1 MILKIKFNYACEI
14 QVSEEEMLNIKKN
27 LDDEDS
33 ILGITD
39 DVNEIF
45 LADDG
50 RTEVGMISNFNYE
63 VEEWKV
69 KKII

>member
-1 MILKIKFNYACEI
+1 MILKIKFNYACEV
-14 QVSEEEMLNIKKN
+14 QVSEEEMVNIKKSF
-27 LDDEDS
+27 DDEDV
-33 ILGITD
+33 IFELTE

-63 VEEWKV
+63 VEK
-69 KKII
+69 

>member
-1 MILKIKFNYACEI
+1 MIFKIKFNYACEI
-14 QVSEEEMLNIKKN
+14 QVSEEEMVNIKKN
-27 LDDEDS
+27 MDDENS

-39 DVNEIF
+39 SVNEIF

-63 VEEWKV
+63 VEK
-69 KKII
+69 

>member
-14 QVSEEEMLNIKKN
+14 QVSEEEMFNIKKN
-27 LDDEDS
+27 MDDENAIS
-33 ILGITD
+33 EITER
-39 DVNEIF
+39 VNEIF

-63 VEEWKV
+63 VEE
-69 KKII
+69 

>member
-27 LDDEDS
+27 IDDEDS

-39 DVNEIF
+39 HVNEIF

-63 VEEWKV
+63 VEE
-69 KKII
+69 

>member
-1 MILKIKFNYACEI
+1 MILKIKFNYACEVQI
-14 QVSEEEMLNIKKN
+14 SEEEMVNIKKN
-27 LDDEDS
+27 MDDENS
-33 ILGITD
+33 IFEITK

-63 VEEWKV
+63 VEE
-69 KKII
+69 

>member
-1 MILKIKFNYACEI
+1 MILKIKFNYACEV
-14 QVSEEEMLNIKKN
+14 QVSEEEMVNIKKSF
-27 LDDEDS
+27 DDEDV
-33 ILGITD
+33 IFELTE

-63 VEEWKV
+63 V
-69 KKII
+69 KK

>member
-1 MILKIKFNYACEI
+1 MILKIKFNYACEV
-14 QVSEEEMLNIKKN
+14 QVSEEEMINIKKN

-33 ILGITD
+33 ISEITK

-50 RTEVGMISNFNYE
+50 RTEAGMISNFNYE
-63 VEEWKV
+63 VEK
-69 KKII
+69 

>member
-14 QVSEEEMLNIKKN
+14 QISEEEMVNIKKN
-27 LDDEDS
+27 MDDEEVFS
-33 ILGITD
+33 ELTEH
-39 DVNEIF
+39 VNEFF

-63 VEEWKV
+63 VEK
-69 KKII
+69 